1 MEHNFLDTGI
11 MDSLFFESPVFDYL
25 ILPLLIMMARVM
37 DVSMDT
43 VRVIMVAKGYR
54 NYAPF
59 IGFFQ
64 SLIWVITISRV
75 MVNLENWTTY
85 IGYAAGFALGTY
97 VGMRLEEKLAL
108 GHELIR
114 VITKSDASELID
126 ILRAEGFPV
135 TAVNGQGRDGEV
147 GILYIIMKRKAIK
160 HVVRVINDYNPRAF
174 YTIEDMR
181 YVSDSSYLP
190 RSRRAIPTRGT
201 R

>member
-1 MEHNFLDTGI
+1 
-11 MDSLFFESPVFDYL
+11 
-25 ILPLLIMMARVM
+25 MARVM

-43 VRVIMVAKGYR
+43 IRVIMVAKGYR
-54 NYAPF
+54 NYAPA

-75 MVNLENWTTY
+75 MVNLENWTAY
-85 IGYAAGFALGTY
+85 IGYAGGFALGTY

-114 VITKSDASELID
+114 VITKSDASELITN
-126 ILRAEGFPV
+126 LRKKGFPV
-135 TAVNGQGRDGEV
+135 TSVSGRGSEGDV
-147 GILYIIMKRKAIK
+147 GILFVILKRKTIQQ
-160 HVVRVINDYNPRAF
+160 VVEIINAYNPKAF

-181 YVSDSSYLP
+181 FVRDSNYLP
-190 RSRRAIPTRGT
+190 RSRKMIPGRGT

>member
-1 MEHNFLDTGI
+1 ME
-11 MDSLFFESPVFDYL
+11 SLLIESPVFDYL
-25 ILPLLIMMARVM
+25 ILPILIMLARVL

-54 NYAPF
+54 NYAPI

-85 IGYAAGFALGTY
+85 FGYAAGFALGTY
-97 VGMRLEEKLAL
+97 VGMRLEAELAL

-114 VITKSDASELID
+114 VITKSDATALINS
-126 ILRAEGFPV
+126 LREKGFPV
-135 TAVNGQGRDGEV
+135 TSVNGQGREGEV
-147 GILYIIMKRKAIK
+147 GILFIIMKRRAIPK
-160 HVVRVINDYNPRAF
+160 VVELINAFNPKAF
-174 YTIEDMR
+174 YTVEDMR
-181 YVSDSSYLP
+181 FVRDSSYFT
-190 RSRRAIPTRGT
+190 RSRHTITTRGT